1 MKLTGTGKN
10 LAMVTVMSDI
20 TKRLSEAAK
29 YYPRVED
36 QPYSLFVDSLA
47 EIERLRVRVADL
59 TCALKEAA
67 EAYDGEF
74 SRGIPET
81 WQIAL
86 DGLNDEPDLVWDY
99 ENGDEGGGGI
109 GEVISNASERL
120 NPGESTVIRALCAKK
135 LPDRWMQ
142 VYLFDDGEEQEVK
155 WDWVDEPVQEQ
166 DND

>member
-1 MKLTGTGKN
+1 MKKWSGTGQNSPK
-10 LAMVTVMSDI
+10 VTRMSDI

-86 DGLNDEPDLVWDY
+86 DGLNDEPDFVWGY
-99 ENGDEGGGGI
+99 ENCDSSGDLQNAICNTADNLSPGGSDI
-109 GEVISNASERL
+109 IKVM
-120 NPGESTVIRALCAKK
+120 CANKVS
-135 LPDRWMQ
+135 DRWLK
-142 VYLFDDGEEQEVK
+142 VTNSDDCEKVNWE
-155 WDWVDEPVQEQ
+155 WVNEPVQEQ
-166 DND
+166 DQ